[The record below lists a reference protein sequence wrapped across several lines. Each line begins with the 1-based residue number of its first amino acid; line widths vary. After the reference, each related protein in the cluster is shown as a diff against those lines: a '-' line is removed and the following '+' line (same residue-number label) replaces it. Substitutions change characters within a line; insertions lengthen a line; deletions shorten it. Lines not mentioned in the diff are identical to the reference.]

1 MAVLEK
7 TQALDTELAVLLATE
22 GKVVAAVAALT
33 EEVTQEGAVEEMPPT
48 TAGTVAPHRIR
59 IQHRVAVTVALE
71 ASSQAAAVAAVLQVE
86 DKAERA
92 EAEREL

>member
-22 GKVVAAVAALT
+22 DKVAAAVAALT

-48 TAGTVAPHRIR
+48 TARTVAPHRIR

-86 DKAERA
+86 DKAETVA
-92 EAEREL
+92 LEE